1 MGRWFG
7 YILLTI
13 LIGGVCFFVIT
24 PEITLILS
32 MFVIIGTLFYIVHI
46 LKNELPRVVQD
57 RLERRFHKIDKSI
70 EELQNLYKQQAG
82 D

>member
-13 LIGGVCFFVIT
+13 LIGGVCLFIIT

-46 LKNELPRVVQD
+46 LKNELPRVIQD
-57 RLERRFHKIDKSI
+57 RLERRFLKIDKRL
-70 EELQNLYKQQAG
+70 EELQNLTKQNSE
-82 D
+82 

>member
-13 LIGGVCFFVIT
+13 LIGGACIFVIT
-24 PEITLILS
+24 PEITLALS

-57 RLERRFHKIDKSI
+57 RLERRFHKTDKSL
-70 EELQNLYKQQAG
+70 EELKNRYKQEAE
-82 D
+82 

>member
-13 LIGGVCFFVIT
+13 LIGGVCFFIIT

-32 MFVIIGTLFYIVHI
+32 MFVMIGTLFYIVHI

-57 RLERRFHKIDKSI
+57 RLERRFHKIDKRL
-70 EELQNLYKQQAG
+70 EELQNLYKQETE
-82 D
+82 

>member
-13 LIGGVCFFVIT
+13 LIGGVCFFIIT

-57 RLERRFHKIDKSI
+57 RLERRFHKIDKSL
-70 EELQNLYKQQAG
+70 EELKNRYKQETE
-82 D
+82 

>member
-1 MGRWFG
+1 MGKWFG
-7 YILLTI
+7 YILLTT
-13 LIGGVCFFVIT
+13 LIGGVCFFIIT

-57 RLERRFHKIDKSI
+57 RLERRFRKTEKSL
-70 EELQNLYKQQAG
+70 EELKNLYKQETE
-82 D
+82 

>member
-13 LIGGVCFFVIT
+13 LIGGVCFFIIT

-32 MFVIIGTLFYIVHI
+32 MFVMIGTLFYIVHI

-57 RLERRFHKIDKSI
+57 RLERRLRKTDKSL
-70 EELQNLYKQQAG
+70 EELQNLYKQETE
-82 D
+82 

>member
-13 LIGGVCFFVIT
+13 LIGGVCFFIIT

-46 LKNELPRVVQD
+46 LNNELPRVVQD
-57 RLERRFHKIDKSI
+57 RLERRFNKTDKSL
-70 EELQNLYKQQAG
+70 EELQNLYKQESE
-82 D
+82 

>member
-7 YILLTI
+7 YILLTV
-13 LIGGVCFFVIT
+13 LIGGVCFFIIT

-46 LKNELPRVVQD
+46 LKNELPRLVQD
-57 RLERRFHKIDKSI
+57 RLERRFRKTDKSL
-70 EELQNLYKQQAG
+70 EELQNLYKQESE
-82 D
+82 

>member
-57 RLERRFHKIDKSI
+57 QLERRFHKTDKRL
-70 EELQNLYKQQAG
+70 EELQNLYKKEAE
-82 D
+82 

>member
-24 PEITLILS
+24 PQITLMLS
-32 MFVIIGTLFYIVHI
+32 MFVMIGTLFYIVHI
-46 LKNELPRVVQD
+46 LKNELPRLVQD
-57 RLERRFHKIDKSI
+57 RLERRFHKTDKRL
-70 EELQNLYKQQAG
+70 EELQNLYRQEAE
-82 D
+82 

>member
-32 MFVIIGTLFYIVHI
+32 MFVMIGTLFYIVHI

-57 RLERRFHKIDKSI
+57 RLERRFHKTDKRL
-70 EELQNLYKQQAG
+70 EELQNLYRQEAE
-82 D
+82 

>member
-24 PEITLILS
+24 PQITLMLS
-32 MFVIIGTLFYIVHI
+32 MFVMIGTLFYIVHI
-46 LKNELPRVVQD
+46 LKNELPRFVQD
-57 RLERRFHKIDKSI
+57 RLERRFHKTDKRL
-70 EELQNLYKQQAG
+70 EELQNLYRQEAE
-82 D
+82 

>member
-13 LIGGVCFFVIT
+13 LIGGVSFFVIT

-32 MFVIIGTLFYIVHI
+32 MFVMIGTLFYIVHI
-46 LKNELPRVVQD
+46 LKNELPRLIQD
-57 RLERRFHKIDKSI
+57 RLERRFHKIDKSL
-70 EELQNLYKQQAG
+70 EELKKRYKQEAE
-82 D
+82 

>member
-24 PEITLILS
+24 PQITLILS
-32 MFVIIGTLFYIVHI
+32 VFVMIGTLFYIVHI
-46 LKNELPRVVQD
+46 LKNELPRLVQD
-57 RLERRFHKIDKSI
+57 RLERRFHKTDKRL
-70 EELQNLYKQQAG
+70 EELQNLYRREAE
-82 D
+82 

>member
-24 PEITLILS
+24 PQITLILG

-46 LKNELPRVVQD
+46 LKNELSRVVED
-57 RLERRFHKIDKSI
+57 RLERRFHKIDKSL
-70 EELQNLYKQQAG
+70 EELKTLYKQETE
-82 D
+82 

>member
-7 YILLTI
+7 YILLTV
-13 LIGGVCFFVIT
+13 LIGGVCFFIIT

-32 MFVIIGTLFYIVHI
+32 MFIIIGTLFYIVHI

-57 RLERRFHKIDKSI
+57 RLERRFYKIDKSL
-70 EELQNLYKQQAG
+70 EELQNRYKQGAE
-82 D
+82 

>member
-32 MFVIIGTLFYIVHI
+32 MFVMIGTLFYIVHI

-57 RLERRFHKIDKSI
+57 RLERRFHKIDKRL
-70 EELQNLYKQQAG
+70 EELQNLYKQETE
-82 D
+82 

>member
-57 RLERRFHKIDKSI
+57 RLERRFNKIDKSL
-70 EELQNLYKQQAG
+70 EELKNRYKQEAE
-82 D
+82 